1 MSSDPTGRKR
11 EFARIST
18 DVTGDRGMR
27 RTRRSESAS
36 NDGGTGR
43 DVIGQGLLEKQKSTA
58 AVSELARRLDRS
70 VYSASNLHP
79 VYPSDRVCRS
89 CLSLCI
95 YLPYQKDTLLAHLVA
110 ATKCCIAKSKLDAV
124 AATEVGVQ
132 ALVPLDIYWHGRIRC
147 FLPAEWP
154 LQP

>member
-1 MSSDPTGRKR
+1 MRKR
-11 EFARIST
+11 AFARIST
-18 DVTGDRGMR
+18 DVTGDRASQAMR

-95 YLPYQKDTLLAHLVA
+95 YQKDMLLAHLVA
-110 ATKCCIAKSKLDAV
+110 ATKCCIAKSKLDVV
-124 AATEVGVQ
+124 AATEVG
-132 ALVPLDIYWHGRIRC
+132 G
-147 FLPAEWP
+147 F
-154 LQP
+154 